1 MLDWINSLSVKELVA
16 VSFALVGSIYVYGT
30 ILISII
36 KRNSSK
42 KSQDDIDDK
51 NIDNIIKKNPY
62 LAWWEEEVLNR
73 KGAKVVRTKSGLFY
87 LLGWISLF
95 TGFAMI
101 AYEVPA
107 GSFLFLN
114 CTILFLYPAVRYSFG
129 GKDSLLGVA
138 ATVVVDAY
146 VKSKI
151 EESVKK
157 RSKRR

>member
-1 MLDWINSLSVKELVA
+1 MWDWINSLSVKQLVV
-16 VSFALVGSIYVYGT
+16 VSLLFIGSIYVYGS

-36 KRNSSK
+36 KGDGSDKSK
-42 KSQDDIDDK
+42 EGIDDK
-51 NIDNIIKKNPY
+51 NVEKIRTKDVD
-62 LAWWEEEVLNR
+62 LAWWQEEVLNIKR
-73 KGAKVVRTKSGLFY
+73 VKVVRTKSGLFY

-95 TGFAMI
+95 AGFAMI
-101 AYEVPA
+101 AYEIPA

-114 CTILFLYPAVRYSFG
+114 CTILFLYPAVRYLFG
-129 GKDSLLGVA
+129 GKDSLLGAA
-138 ATVVVDAY
+138 ATVIVDAY

>member
-1 MLDWINSLSVKELVA
+1 MLDWINSLSLKQLVV
-16 VSFALVGSIYVYGT
+16 VSLLFVGSIYVYGS
-30 ILISII
+30 ILISIN
-36 KRNSSK
+36 KGDGSDKSK
-42 KSQDDIDDK
+42 EGVDDK
-51 NIDNIIKKNPY
+51 SVEEIRKKEVD
-62 LAWWEEEVLNR
+62 LAWWQEEVLNI
-73 KGAKVVRTKSGLFY
+73 KGVKVVRTKSGLFY

-95 TGFAMI
+95 AGFAMI
-101 AYEVPA
+101 AYEIPA

-114 CTILFLYPAVRYSFG
+114 CTILFLYPAVRYLFG
-129 GKDSLLGVA
+129 GKDSLLGAA